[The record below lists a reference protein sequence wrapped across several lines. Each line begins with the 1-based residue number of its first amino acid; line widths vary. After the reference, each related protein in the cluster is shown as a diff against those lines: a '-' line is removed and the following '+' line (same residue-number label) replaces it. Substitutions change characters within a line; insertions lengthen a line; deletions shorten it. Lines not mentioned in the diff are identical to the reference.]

1 MPLTDTHIRSL
12 KPDLRPRKYFD
23 GGGLFLF
30 IPTNGSKLWRMA
42 YRFDGKSKLLSFG
55 EYPAVSLKDARERRE
70 DAKRMLSRG
79 IDPSDHKRQ
88 MRQARA
94 TAERDSFQNIAREWH
109 ETRMAEFSE
118 KHQGTVMYRLKTYI
132 FPRIGKT
139 HITRLET
146 RDIMDVVKPL
156 EQRGN

>member
-30 IPTNGSKLWRMA
+30 IPTSGSKLWRMA

-55 EYPAVSLKDARERRE
+55 EYPTESLKDARERRE

-88 MRQARA
+88 MRQAEE
-94 TAERDSFQNIAREWH
+94 AEKFCGRSLSCRKPN
-109 ETRMAEFSE
+109 FSII
-118 KHQGTVMYRLKTYI
+118 RLCWK
-132 FPRIGKT
+132 
-139 HITRLET
+139 
-146 RDIMDVVKPL
+146 KPPL
-156 EQRGN
+156 LLKS

>member
-1 MPLTDTHIRSL
+1 MGISSSNDRQGVPMPLTDTHIRSL

-30 IPTNGSKLWRMA
+30 IPTSGSKLWRMA

-55 EYPAVSLKDARERRE
+55 EYPTVSLKDARERRE

-94 TAERDSFQNIAREWH
+94 TAERDSF
-109 ETRMAEFSE
+109 
-118 KHQGTVMYRLKTYI
+118 
-132 FPRIGKT
+132 
-139 HITRLET
+139 
-146 RDIMDVVKPL
+146 
-156 EQRGN
+156 

>member
-30 IPTNGSKLWRMA
+30 SPTSGSKLWRMA

-55 EYPAVSLKDARERRE
+55 EYPTVSLKDARERRE

-88 MRQARA
+88 MRQAEE
-94 TAERDSFQNIAREWH
+94 AEKFCGRSLSCRKPH
-109 ETRMAEFSE
+109 FSIIQSVLE
-118 KHQGTVMYRLKTYI
+118 KASLIIEELKSAGRQASC
-132 FPRIGKT
+132 P
-139 HITRLET
+139 
-146 RDIMDVVKPL
+146 D
-156 EQRGN
+156 